1 MAFTSKEIPD
11 QREGAVDGQV
21 KRTYRR
27 RFWVDTD
34 DAHYGTKAVI
44 DHVIGTYDVP
54 IFRRY
59 QVGVQGTDAWYEAD
73 PGAGVQAIHALNDGG
88 GSDDPCR
95 WTVDVEYGPQD
106 PRLEENPLDTPP
118 IVEYDFAQFEAIADR
133 DINGVAITN
142 STGDDF
148 DPPVTKDDSR
158 PVLKVQVNLKHF
170 DDNWADTYRDSV
182 NEFPWLG
189 RAERT
194 VKVAAIRAVSDFHPS
209 VPGDHI
215 YYKAYLEFH
224 VNPDT
229 WDKAILDQGL
239 YYRDASDVY
248 KPILVDGLPAT
259 APQLLDGDGAPL
271 AFGDDAVY
279 MVYEVYKKYDFAQVF
294 GFGG

>member
-1 MAFTSKEIPD
+1 MAFTSGEIW
-11 QREGAVDGQV
+11 DGRDGTTDPQA
-21 KRTYRR
+21 KRGYRR
-27 RFWVDTD
+27 RFFVDTD
-34 DAHYGTKAVI
+34 HKSYGAKSVI
-44 DHVIGTYDVP
+44 DYVIGTFDVP
-54 IFRRY
+54 LYRRY
-59 QVGVQGTDAWYEAD
+59 QVGVPGDAFYALD
-73 PGAGVQAIHALNDGG
+73 TGAGVQGHRAICDAE
-88 GSDDPCR
+88 DPCR

-133 DINGVAITN
+133 DITGVAVTN

-158 PVLKVQVNLKHF
+158 PVLKVQVNLKDF
-170 DDNWADTYRDSV
+170 DPLWADTYRDAV

-215 YYKAYLEFH
+215 YFKVYLEFH